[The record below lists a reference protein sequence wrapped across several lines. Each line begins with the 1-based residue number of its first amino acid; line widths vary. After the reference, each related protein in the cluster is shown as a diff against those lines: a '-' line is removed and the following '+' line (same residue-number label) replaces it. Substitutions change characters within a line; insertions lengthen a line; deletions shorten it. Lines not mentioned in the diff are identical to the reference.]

1 MSDVTLVHA
10 PDRAATG
17 RGERD
22 EQDGRYCEGA
32 AQGYELV
39 CEMPRFETASSREA

>member
-1 MSDVTLVHA
+1 VSDIALA
-10 PDRAATG
+10 DASDRAATG

-22 EQDGRYCEGA
+22 EEDGRYSEGA

-39 CEMPRFETASSREA
+39 WERPRFATASSREA